1 MLVHEQIGQKHSEDP
16 RLAAFKKEWFEGKDC
31 LDIGCNQGL
40 ITISVGILSLSLS
53 LSNTYTYTHWDWHFL
68 FESSVLCKCGL
79 KEMHNM
85 PQSWKPLCKILN
97 Q

>member
-1 MLVHEQIGQKHSEDP
+1 MLVHEQIGQKHTEDP

-53 LSNTYTYTHWDWHFL
+53 YIHTEIHTSSLNPL
-68 FESSVLCKCGL
+68 FYV
-79 KEMHNM
+79 NVA
-85 PQSWKPLCKILN
+85 
-97 Q
+97 